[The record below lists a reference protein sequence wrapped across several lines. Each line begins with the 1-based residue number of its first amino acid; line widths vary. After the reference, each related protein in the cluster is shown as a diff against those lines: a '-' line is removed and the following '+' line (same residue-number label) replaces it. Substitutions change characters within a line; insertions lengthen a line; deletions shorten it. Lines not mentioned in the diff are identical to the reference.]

1 MSWFTDLAG
10 KAEDFLVKIDQN
22 AAVAAQALSKDKAPT
37 VNMQN
42 IPPNPSQMD
51 VSVDKLESTMVSSNL
66 SLKASSSATDLL
78 KVSKQHSKLDRD
90 AELMASL
97 NQNDT
102 NVSQSNG
109 EMVLTNGNGISLQ
122 QENQLLK
129 QAKRFDKPC
138 SVPNRQ
144 RKVGNGERKLIF
156 FY

>member
-37 VNMQN
+37 VNMQS
-42 IPPNPSQMD
+42 IPPNLSQVD
-51 VSVDKLESTMVSSNL
+51 VSVESNKLESTIVSSNL

-97 NQNDT
+97 NQNDI
-102 NVSQSNG
+102 NVTQSNG

-129 QAKRFDKPC
+129 QEIRSLSQEIRQAMQCAKQAEK
-138 SVPNRQ
+138 
-144 RKVGNGERKLIF
+144 GL
-156 FY
+156 